1 MTVPPVHPR
10 THNSEWVRRTLR
22 RVFVIGPLLLCGPLL
37 VYSTT
42 MVRSNRVFF
51 DFRGGLFNAGLAILH
66 GANPYHAQF
75 LDHQTAIMHAGGIA
89 QGELATTAFSIPVYP
104 AFANLLIVPF
114 SLLPFTL
121 AAALFT
127 LASVAAMIGGVWLL
141 GVRDWRCFGLALIS
155 WPFLVGA
162 YLGAIGPFLVLG
174 AGAAWRWRERVFPGA
189 LAVAAIVAAKIFPW
203 PLGVWLLITR
213 RYKALAMTVAAG
225 IVLTFG
231 AWAVIGFHGLA
242 QYPQML
248 SDMTFLQQNRAV
260 SIVGVLLIAGVPSS
274 VATTAAIAIAA
285 GILFAAWRLA
295 GGPEGDRR
303 AFGLAILAAL
313 SATPIVWE
321 HYMVL
326 LFVPIALA
334 FPRLSAAWF
343 IPLWTPLIT
352 VVSAAV
358 IPQGSTK
365 IPFSPDTLRQAIP
378 WLLLEALTG
387 FVVCT
392 TPERRAALRA
402 RLRHPRV
409 AASRVA
415 ASSSGSLET
424 AA

>member
-1 MTVPPVHPR
+1 MSDR
-10 THNSEWVRRTLR
+10 ARWQWRTLR
-22 RVFVIGPLLLCGPLL
+22 RAFIVGPLLLGGPLL
-37 VYSTT
+37 AYSTIT
-42 MVRSNRVFF
+42 VRSNHVFF

-66 GANPYHAQF
+66 GVNPYHAQF
-75 LDHQTAIMHAGGIA
+75 LAHQTAIMQAGGIA

-121 AAALFT
+121 AAVLYT
-127 LASVAAMIGGVWLL
+127 LASAAAMMAGMWLL
-141 GVRDWRCFGLALIS
+141 GVRDWRCLALTVVS
-155 WPFLVGA
+155 WPFLSGA

-174 AGAAWRWRERVFPGA
+174 AGAAWRWRARVFPTA
-189 LAVAAIVAAKIFPW
+189 LAIAAIVAAKIFPW
-203 PLGVWLLITR
+203 PLGVWLLITK
-213 RYKALAMTVAAG
+213 RYKALAMTVVIG
-225 IVLTFG
+225 IVLTLG

-248 SDMTFLQQNRAV
+248 SDMTFVQQNRAV

-274 VATTAAIAIAA
+274 LATAVAIAVAA

-295 GGPEGDRR
+295 GGPDGDRR

-326 LFVPIALA
+326 LFVPIAVVY
-334 FPRLSAAWF
+334 PRFSPAWLIPLCTPLVTVGSAAIF
-343 IPLWTPLIT
+343 PL
-352 VVSAAV
+352 
-358 IPQGSTK
+358 GSDK
-365 IPFSPDTLRQAIP
+365 VPFSPDTLRVAIP
-378 WLLLEALTG
+378 WLLLEALTA

-402 RLRHPRV
+402 RFRHPRMAV
-409 AASRVA
+409 SRVA
-415 ASSSGSLET
+415 VSPSGSLET
-424 AA
+424 PA

>member
-1 MTVPPVHPR
+1 MSDR
-10 THNSEWVRRTLR
+10 TRWLWRTLG
-22 RVFVIGPLLLCGPLL
+22 RVFSVGPLLLGGPLL
-37 VYSTT
+37 AYSTI
-42 MVRSNRVFF
+42 MVRSNHALF
-51 DFRGGLFNAGLAILH
+51 DFRGGMFNAGLAILH
-66 GANPYHAQF
+66 GINPYHAQF
-75 LDHQTAIMHAGGIA
+75 LAHQTAIMHAGGIA
-89 QGELATTAFSIPVYP
+89 QGELAATAFSVPVYP
-104 AFANLLIVPF
+104 AFANLLIAPL
-114 SLLPFTL
+114 SLVSFTL
-121 AAALFT
+121 AATLYS
-127 LASVAAMIGGVWLL
+127 LASVVAMIGGLWLL
-141 GVRDWRCFGLALIS
+141 GVRDWRCFALTLIS

-162 YLGAIGPFLVLG
+162 YLGAVGPFLVLG
-174 AGAAWRWRERVFPGA
+174 VGAAWRWRGRVFPPA

-213 RYKALAMTVAAG
+213 RYEALAMTVAVG

-231 AWAVIGFHGLA
+231 AWAMIGFHGLA

-274 VATTAAIAIAA
+274 VATAAAIAVAA

-295 GGPEGDRR
+295 GRPEGDRR

-334 FPRLSAAWF
+334 SPGLSAAWF
-343 IPLWTPLIT
+343 IPLCTPLTT
-352 VVSAAV
+352 VVSAAI
-358 IPQGSTK
+358 IPQGSSR

-378 WLLLEALTG
+378 WLLLEALTA
-387 FVVCT
+387 FAVCT

-409 AASRVA
+409 ATSRA
-415 ASSSGSLET
+415 PSSSRPLET

>member
-1 MTVPPVHPR
+1 M
-10 THNSEWVRRTLR
+10 SERARWLWRTLR
-22 RVFVIGPLLLCGPLL
+22 RVFSVGPLLLGGPLL
-37 VYSTT
+37 VYSTI
-42 MVRSNRVFF
+42 MVRSNHVFF

-66 GANPYHAQF
+66 GVNPYHAQF
-75 LDHQTAIMHAGGIA
+75 LAHQTAIMQAGGIA
-89 QGELATTAFSIPVYP
+89 QGELAVTAFSIPVYP
-104 AFANLLIVPF
+104 AFANLLIVPL

-121 AAALFT
+121 AAVLYT
-127 LASVAAMIGGVWLL
+127 LVSAAAMVAGIWLL
-141 GVRDWRCFGLALIS
+141 GVRDWRCLALTVVS
-155 WPFLVGA
+155 WPFLSGA

-174 AGAAWRWRERVFPGA
+174 VGAAWRWRERIFPPA
-189 LAVAAIVAAKIFPW
+189 LAVAAIVALKIFPW

-213 RYKALAMTVAAG
+213 RYKALAMTVVIG
-225 IVLTFG
+225 VVLTFG
-231 AWAVIGFHGLA
+231 AWAVIGFHGLS

-274 VATTAAIAIAA
+274 LATAAAIAVAA

-295 GGPEGDRR
+295 GGPDGDRR

-334 FPRLSAAWF
+334 SPRLSAAWF
-343 IPLWTPLIT
+343 IPLWTPLTT

-358 IPQGSTK
+358 IPQGSSR

-378 WLLLEALTG
+378 WLLLEALTA

-392 TPERRAALRA
+392 TPERHAALRA
-402 RLRHPRV
+402 RFRYPRV
-409 AASRVA
+409 AVSQMAVSP
-415 ASSSGSLET
+415 SGSLET
-424 AA
+424 PA

>member
-1 MTVPPVHPR
+1 MTDRARWLWH
-10 THNSEWVRRTLR
+10 TLG
-22 RVFVIGPLLLCGPLL
+22 RVFSIGPLLLGGPLL
-37 VYSTT
+37 VYSTI
-42 MVRSNRVFF
+42 MVRSNHVFF

-66 GANPYHAQF
+66 GANPYQAQF
-75 LDHQTAIMHAGGIA
+75 LAHQAAIMQAGGIA
-89 QGELATTAFSIPVYP
+89 RGELAVTAFSIPVYP
-104 AFANLLIVPF
+104 AFANLLIVPL

-121 AAALFT
+121 AAVLHT
-127 LASVAAMIGGVWLL
+127 LVSAAAMVAGIWLL
-141 GVRDWRCFGLALIS
+141 GVRDWRCLALTVVS
-155 WPFLVGA
+155 WPFLSGA

-174 AGAAWRWRERVFPGA
+174 VGAAWRWRSRVFPPA
-189 LAVAAIVAAKIFPW
+189 LAVAAIVATKIFPW

-213 RYKALAMTVAAG
+213 RYKALAMTVVIG

-274 VATTAAIAIAA
+274 VATAAAIAVAA

-295 GGPEGDRR
+295 GGPDGDRR

-313 SATPIVWE
+313 SATPIVWD

-334 FPRLSAAWF
+334 SPRLSPAWF
-343 IPLWTPLIT
+343 IPLCTPLTT
-352 VVSAAV
+352 VAAAAM
-358 IPQGSTK
+358 IPQGSTR

-378 WLLLEALTG
+378 WLLLQALTA

-409 AASRVA
+409 AASRGAV
-415 ASSSGSLET
+415 SSSGPLET

>member
-1 MTVPPVHPR
+1 MSDRARWLWH
-10 THNSEWVRRTLR
+10 TLG
-22 RVFVIGPLLLCGPLL
+22 RVFSVGPLLLGGPLL
-37 VYSTT
+37 VYSTI
-42 MVRSNRVFF
+42 MVRSNHVFF

-66 GANPYHAQF
+66 GVNPYHAQF
-75 LDHQTAIMHAGGIA
+75 LAHQTAIMQAGGIA
-89 QGELATTAFSIPVYP
+89 RGELAVTAFSIPVYP
-104 AFANLLIVPF
+104 AFANLLIVPL

-121 AAALFT
+121 AAVLYT
-127 LASVAAMIGGVWLL
+127 LVSAAAMVAGIWLL
-141 GVRDWRCFGLALIS
+141 GVRDWRCLALTVVS
-155 WPFLVGA
+155 WPFLSGA

-174 AGAAWRWRERVFPGA
+174 VGAAWRWRERIFPPA
-189 LAVAAIVAAKIFPW
+189 LAVAAIVALKIFPW

-213 RYKALAMTVAAG
+213 RYKALAMTVVIG

-231 AWAVIGFHGLA
+231 AWAVIGFHGLS

-274 VATTAAIAIAA
+274 LATAAAVAVAA

-295 GGPEGDRR
+295 GGPDGDRR

-334 FPRLSAAWF
+334 SPRLSAAWF
-343 IPLWTPLIT
+343 IPLCTPLTT
-352 VVSAAV
+352 VASAAI
-358 IPQGSTK
+358 IPQGSSRV
-365 IPFSPDTLRQAIP
+365 PFSPETLRQAIP
-378 WLLLEALTG
+378 WLLLEALTA

-409 AASRVA
+409 AASRGAV
-415 ASSSGSLET
+415 SSSGPLET